1 MRCLATMISYSNE
14 IARLCTAVGD
24 VDAIEVMRG
33 VHQSAYFTIRSG
45 EERVTAPIARFLEPG
60 CGFGG
65 SCLPKDVTALI
76 GQGSEKGLALP
87 LLKSVL
93 DINKGQPDEMMRLI
107 GRHFRALDGVKV
119 AVLGIAFKPDTDDMR
134 ETPAIP
140 LIRRLEE
147 KGAHITA
154 YDPIARPTG
163 TRHLLASGWRRRC
176 ARPSQMLTS
185 LYS

>member
-1 MRCLATMISYSNE
+1 MRSASRRRS
-14 IARLCTAVGD
+14 
-24 VDAIEVMRG
+24 RG
-33 VHQSAYFTIRSG
+33 
-45 EERVTAPIARFLEPG
+45 FLEPG

-76 GQGSEKGLALP
+76 GQGNEKGLALP

-119 AVLGIAFKPDTDDMR
+119 TVLGIAFKPDTDDMR

-154 YDPIARPTG
+154 YDPIARPTDNQAFA
-163 TRHLLASGWRRRC
+163 RVRLASSLREAIADAEIIVLVNSMDEFTQLSDGTSELGREPLVVDGRRMLE
-176 ARPSQMLTS
+176 ARFFAH
-185 LYS
+185 YEGIGR